1 MTRLSIEE
9 LGWRPAGHRP
19 GDGTTRVTV
28 GDTAVEL
35 RWPRPVVAEPERLAH
50 IAAWRTIPGGPLT
63 EAPGDEAG
71 LRAGYHAA
79 DLDDSAWYSASRV
92 NEVTFGFPTWE
103 GESYAGYLWYRTR
116 TARPAAGGPLAVTL
130 GSPLERRRLTWRVF
144 ADGVEAT
151 AGPLTGGVVTVDL
164 PPGGEGE
171 VTIAVQLRVE
181 PVFAPDRARERE
193 GWRGVDKYC
202 YQHVHVAGAFR
213 TLGAVDARPDGDGLV
228 LTYPDGLTATVR
240 YESTADLVRQRV
252 TLRGDGQWVSHVL
265 LAEQAAPGAGYHPD
279 GAWALW
285 GRHFQAAVHPSA
297 VTYAGEAGPVS
308 AYWPGRRLTPDTPLA
323 APDVVAGAGPTGDGA
338 ANVRDL
344 LTRIG
349 RERTPYRIYDPYGWY
364 QISHVN
370 EPKIELTDELMGDI
384 DSLLD
389 RLAGA
394 GVTFDALSLD
404 CGWNDPDDLGRFHP
418 ANFADGPAS
427 VRSVVKRHDLDLI
440 LWVSPSDGARAF
452 RHELGMADPRL
463 EAARAANAAFPW
475 RLCPAAD
482 PWRTGFREALLRH
495 VTGNGATGFKV
506 DGTELWCANTAHD
519 HAPGIH
525 SLAATTDA
533 MVETFE
539 AVVAA
544 GAPFLMLYW
553 GLRSPWWL
561 RYGATLWER
570 DYLVE
575 AAGPSGVPSWNLRLA
590 VASSQDIGQQSCWS
604 TIPAHQQDS
613 LGVWVSTTIWASRQ
627 GAAQWEDAQVLDVAR
642 GSLLNQLW
650 GDLRMAGESRIAALF
665 ALERARQPEL
675 LGGGRPVGRAWH
687 DDAYGYLWSGET
699 GSWVVLSRP
708 GPTGTVEVEVPAG
721 RRSVR
726 IDYVTEGAAARA
738 TLDGG
743 VLRVAQSGGSVVAV
757 HLSTEDGAATA
768 GEEPLVPSAYSWRA
782 VGETREAAGDGV
794 KAAYLGRAP
803 QIATWMKGE
812 KPDELTLERILPC
825 VPAADR
831 GLGVVERR
839 WEGEVEAAGDLRCA
853 LVTSVTREGA
863 AWHNDRLHELVTVAL
878 EVDGAPVT
886 PERWPY
892 FHHEQ
897 AGSWSSTVDTFA
909 LAAGR
914 HTVRATVRSL
924 LPETVDAVTGLWVR

>member
-9 LGWRPAGHRP
+9 LGWRPADHQP
-19 GDGTTRVTV
+19 GDGTTTVTA
-28 GDTAVEL
+28 GGTAVEL
-35 RWPRPVVAEPERLAH
+35 RWPRPVVAEPDQLAH
-50 IAAWRTIPGGPLT
+50 IGGWRTIPGGSLA
-63 EAPGDEAG
+63 EAPGDESG

-79 DLDDSAWYSASRV
+79 DLDDATWYAASRV

-103 GESYAGYLWYRTR
+103 GESYAGYLWYRTKA
-116 TARPAAGGPLAVTL
+116 ARPAAGGPLAVTL

-144 ADGVEAT
+144 VDGVEAT
-151 AGPLTGGVVTVDL
+151 AAPLEGGVVTVDL
-164 PPGGEGE
+164 PDTGAGGELA
-171 VTIAVQLRVE
+171 IAVQLRVE
-181 PVFAPDRARERE
+181 PVFAAGKARERE

-213 TLGAVDARPDGDGLV
+213 TLDAVEARPDGAGLA
-228 LTYPDGLTATVR
+228 LTYPDGITATVR
-240 YESTADLVRQRV
+240 YEAAGDLVRQRV
-252 TLRGDGQWVSHVL
+252 TLDGDGPWVSHVL
-265 LAEQAAPGAGYHPD
+265 LTEQARPGAEYHAD

-285 GRHFQAAVHPSA
+285 DGRFQAAAHPAA
-297 VTYAGEAGPVS
+297 VTHAGESGPVS
-308 AYWPGRRLTPDTPLA
+308 VYWPGRRITPEQPLA
-323 APDVVAGAGPTGDGA
+323 APDVVVGAD
-338 ANVRDL
+338 VRDL

-349 RERTPYRIYDPYGWY
+349 RERTPYRVYDPYGWY
-364 QISHVN
+364 QISHAN
-370 EPKIELTDELMGDI
+370 EPKIELTDAMMGDI
-384 DSLLD
+384 DTVLD
-389 RLAGA
+389 RLTAAGA
-394 GVTFDALSLD
+394 TFDALSLD
-404 CGWNDPDDLGRFHP
+404 CGWNDPDDLSRFNP

-427 VRSVVKRHDLDLI
+427 VQAVLKRHDLDLI

-452 RHELGMADPRL
+452 RHELGMVNPGL
-463 EAARAANAAFPW
+463 EAAQAANAAFPW
-475 RLCPAAD
+475 RLCPAAA
-482 PWRTGFREALLRH
+482 PWRDRFREALLRH
-495 VTGNGATGFKV
+495 VTANGATGFKV

-525 SLAATTDA
+525 SLAATTGA
-533 MVETFE
+533 LIETFE
-539 AVVAA
+539 AVIAA

-604 TIPAHQQDS
+604 TIPAHLQDS
-613 LGVWVSTTIWASRQ
+613 LGVWVSTTLWASKQ

-650 GDLRMAGESRIAALF
+650 GDLRMADERRIAALF

-675 LGGGRPVGRAWH
+675 LGDGRPVGRAWH
-687 DDAYGYLWSGET
+687 DDAYGYLWSSDT
-699 GSWVVLSRP
+699 GSWVVLSCP

-721 RRSVR
+721 RHGVVV
-726 IDYVTEGAAARA
+726 DYLTEGATARA

-757 HLSTEDGAATA
+757 YLSTEEGAAEA
-768 GEEPLVPSAYSWRA
+768 GEEPPVPSVYTWDA
-782 VGETREAAGDGV
+782 VEESREAAGDGV
-794 KAAYLGRAP
+794 KPAYLGRAP

-812 KPDELTLERILPC
+812 KPDELTLERIVPC
-825 VPAADR
+825 VPAVDR
-831 GLGVVERR
+831 ALEVVERR
-839 WEGEVEAAGDLRCA
+839 WEGEVEVGTDRQCA

-863 AWHNDRLHELVTVAL
+863 AWHNDRLHELVAVTL

-886 PERWPY
+886 PDRWPY

-897 AGSWSSTVDTFA
+897 AGSWSSTVDTFT
-909 LAAGR
+909 LPAGR

-924 LPETVDAVTGLWVR
+924 LPDTVEASTALWVR